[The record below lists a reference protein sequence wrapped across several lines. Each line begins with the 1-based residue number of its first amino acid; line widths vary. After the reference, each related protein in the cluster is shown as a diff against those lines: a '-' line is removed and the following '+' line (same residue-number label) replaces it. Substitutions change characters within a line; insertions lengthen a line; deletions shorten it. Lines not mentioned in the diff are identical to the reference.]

1 MNDGIFWIIGCGN
14 MAGAMVR
21 RWVETGMDVSRLR
34 VVDPA
39 MPGLPGGL
47 AAMPAVPQDAAT
59 ADRVLL
65 AVKPQLLDTV
75 AADVVRLIGPQTQLL
90 SILAGVDSAALK
102 ARFPEARQVVRIM
115 PNLPAALGKGV
126 IALHSA
132 DGPDQATGELMAP
145 LGLVEWIGDE
155 GQLHLVAALA
165 ASGPAF
171 LYRFVDALGIAGAR
185 LGLAP
190 DQAARLALAMVEG
203 SALLAAQSG
212 DAPAVLADHV
222 ASKGGM
228 TREGLNILD
237 ADEAL
242 VRLLTDT
249 LDAARRRSAEMGDAA
264 RRS

>member
-1 MNDGIFWIIGCGN
+1 MTDRAFWIIGCGN
-14 MAGAMVR
+14 MAGAMLR
-21 RWVETGMDVSRLR
+21 RWVETGMDVSRVR

-39 MPGLPGGL
+39 MPALPDGLSAL
-47 AAMPAVPQDAAT
+47 PAIPPDAAT
-59 ADRVLL
+59 ADQVLL
-65 AVKPQLLDTV
+65 AVKPQLLDAV
-75 AADVVRLIGPQTQLL
+75 AADVARLVGPQTRLL
-90 SILAGVDSAALK
+90 SILAGVEIGAL
-102 ARFPEARQVVRIM
+102 AERFPEAAQIVRIM

-126 IALHSA
+126 IALHSS
-132 DGPDQATGELMAP
+132 DGPDPATSALMAP
-145 LGLVEWIGDE
+145 LGLVEWIADE
-155 GQLHLVAALA
+155 TQLHLVAALA

-171 LYRFVDALGIAGAR
+171 LYRFIDALGVAGAR

-212 DAPAVLADHV
+212 EAPAMLADRV

-228 TREGLNILD
+228 THEGLNILD
-237 ADEAL
+237 KDEAL

-249 LDAARRRSAEMGDAA
+249 LDAATRRSVEMGDAA